1 MPGPQNYSLGTMVRG
16 LGAVSPGRE
25 SKEALPLLARL
36 CKIIV
41 SHSAKIKAEKD

>member
-1 MPGPQNYSLGTMVRG
+1 MVRG

-25 SKEALPLLARL
+25 SKEALQLLALARL